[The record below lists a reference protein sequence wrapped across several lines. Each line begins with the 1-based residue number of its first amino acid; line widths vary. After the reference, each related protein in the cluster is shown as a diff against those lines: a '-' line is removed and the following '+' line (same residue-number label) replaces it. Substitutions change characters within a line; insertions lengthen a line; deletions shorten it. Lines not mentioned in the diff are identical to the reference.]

1 MSAVIGVKESSAGA
15 SPLSA
20 AIDWLRGGRGE
31 AKKRE
36 DKGGREQR
44 QIKEGE
50 ETPEKK
56 GNVSEVK
63 GGGGE
68 RGRQRTKS
76 QTERGSDEEGQR
88 GEMKGRGGLDLAG
101 G

>member
-1 MSAVIGVKESSAGA
+1 M
-15 SPLSA
+15 
-20 AIDWLRGGRGE
+20 
-31 AKKRE
+31 
-36 DKGGREQR
+36 
-44 QIKEGE
+44 
-50 ETPEKK
+50 
-56 GNVSEVK
+56 SEVK

-68 RGRQRTKS
+68 RGRQLTKS